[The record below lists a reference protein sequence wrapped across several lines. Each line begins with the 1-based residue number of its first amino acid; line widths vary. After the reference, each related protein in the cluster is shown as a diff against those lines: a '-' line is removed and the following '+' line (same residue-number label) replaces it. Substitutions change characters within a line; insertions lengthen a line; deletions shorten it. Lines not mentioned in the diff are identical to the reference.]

1 MQPMHQNL
9 LAQFQEHIRLS
20 ELFLNQSNL
29 NAINSAT
36 KILAHTIKSGG
47 KILTCGNG
55 GSMCDAMHM
64 AEELSGR
71 YRKNRPPLPAFS
83 VSDPSYVTCTANDF
97 GFEYIFSRYVEA
109 FLNKDDVLVAFSTSG
124 NSRNVINA
132 AIAAQK
138 LKAKVVALTGNDGG
152 ILKNHA
158 DIEIRVP
165 YFGYAD
171 RIQEIHILVIHALIA
186 GVENILFPDIVHDNA
201 PA

>member
-20 ELFLNQSNL
+20 ELFLNQSNID
-29 NAINSAT
+29 AIDSAT
-36 KILAHTIKSGG
+36 KILAHTINNGG

-55 GSMCDAMHM
+55 GSMCDAMHL

-83 VSDPSYVTCTANDF
+83 VSDPSYITCTANDF

-109 FLNKDDVLVAFSTSG
+109 FLNKNDVLVAFSTSG
-124 NSRNVINA
+124 NSKNVINA

-138 LKAKVVALTGNDGG
+138 LEAKVVALTGNDGG
-152 ILKNHA
+152 VLKNHA

-165 YFGYAD
+165 HFGFAD
-171 RIQEIHILVIHALIA
+171 RIQEIHILVVHALIA
-186 GVENILFPDIVHDNA
+186 GLENILFPDFVHDNA
-201 PA
+201 PV